1 MKYSKEE
8 KAARRAAFRA
18 MSPAKKR
25 EHIFTYYKWPIL
37 LGLIVLAILGSALHR
52 QLAKKEPVLYLAF
65 ANVAVGDDLADDLT
79 EAYLQKSGA
88 DLKRQEIYLY
98 RDLYLSENADTLNH
112 QYAYASQMKLM
123 AAIQA
128 QELDLVLMNQ
138 EAYDALSARAY
149 LLPID
154 EKSPGL
160 DPDLWRK
167 LSPFLTSNEVIISDN
182 SIAWQLGEADTHE
195 IKTETVTNGF
205 ELTDTALLKNAGFDE
220 PVYLG
225 VIANSPRIDSVISY
239 LSYLMEEA

>member
-88 DLKRQEIYLY
+88 
-98 RDLYLSENADTLNH
+98 YLSENADTLNH

-123 AAIQA
+123 AAIQS
-128 QELDLVLMNQ
+128 QELDLVLMNR

-160 DPDLWRK
+160 DPDLWQK
-167 LSPFLTSNEVIISDN
+167 LSPFLTSNDIIISDN

-195 IKTETVTNGF
+195 IITESVTNGL
-205 ELTDTALLKNAGFDE
+205 ELTDIALLKNAGFDE